1 MAPPPPSLNHKQRA
15 FAHQYVSGE
24 GTKGNATASAIAA
37 GYSQRTAHVQGH
49 DLLKNPKVAALVA
62 ELEEKSIQ
70 KIQRTANHVLEELAR
85 LGFSD
90 VTAIFNDDG
99 TLKHPK
105 DMPVEVR
112 RAIKSIE
119 FEELWEG
126 NKSDTAAGE
135 DKGRFVIGRIVK
147 VVLHSKE
154 KGLELL
160 GKNLKLF
167 TDKVEHEVSESL
179 ESLILE
185 SFKGD
190 KK

>member
-24 GTKGNATASAIAA
+24 GTKGNATQSAIAA
-37 GYSQRTAHVQGH
+37 GYSVRAAAEQGH
-49 DLLKNPKVAALVA
+49 HLLRNPKVVALIA

-90 VTAIFNDDG
+90 VTDIYNDEACATCGACRG

-119 FEELWEG
+119 FEELFEG
-126 NKSDTAAGE
+126 ASGE
-135 DKGRFVIGRIVK
+135 KFVHGRIVK
-147 VVLHSKE
+147 ITLHSKE

-167 TDKVEHEVSESL
+167 TDKVEHSVDDDLADLLAEARSH
-179 ESLILE
+179 
-185 SFKGD
+185 K
-190 KK
+190 

>member
-1 MAPPPPSLNHKQRA
+1 MAPLNHKQKA
-15 FAHQYVSGE
+15 FARFYTTLGP
-24 GTKGNATASAIAA
+24 TFGNATESAKAA
-37 GYSQRTAHVQGH
+37 GYSQRSAESAGPRLSRNVQ
-49 DLLKNPKVAALVA
+49 VAALIA
-62 ELEEKSIQ
+62 ELGAKATEKLEKKLS
-70 KIQRTANHVLEELAR
+70 RTSEDILEELAR

-126 NKSDTAAGE
+126 NKSDTKDGE

-154 KGLELL
+154 RGLELL

-167 TDKVEHEVSESL
+167 TDKVELSGNVSIAVVDPYAE
-179 ESLILE
+179 
-185 SFKGD
+185 
-190 KK
+190 KKP